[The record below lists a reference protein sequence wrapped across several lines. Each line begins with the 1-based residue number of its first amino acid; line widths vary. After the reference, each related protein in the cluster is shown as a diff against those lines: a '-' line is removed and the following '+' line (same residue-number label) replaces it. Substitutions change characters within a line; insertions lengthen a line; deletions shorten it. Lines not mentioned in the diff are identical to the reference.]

1 MRVVTLAAVL
11 CAGCYLPCPQPA
23 APPPATPA
31 PPAAA
36 PVGIGTAPLS
46 MHQLRV
52 CVLRDGQLAL
62 VDAQY
67 RTREGDTVYNG
78 VPFSQAFPLSG
89 GYALPNEW
97 YRRGETIEIRG
108 RPYAKHGMTSY
119 FLPEELVRAGEYR
132 GVPLFVAAVDSL
144 PYVYVPVRPG
154 CEFQPYMAADSVAA
168 RSR

>member
-1 MRVVTLAAVL
+1 MRISTVIGAVL

-23 APPPATPA
+23 APPPAA
-31 PPAAA
+31 APAAGA
-36 PVGIGTAPLS
+36 TNTLS
-46 MHQLRV
+46 MHQPRI
-52 CVLRDGQLAL
+52 CVLRDGQLAQ

-78 VPFSQAFPLSG
+78 VPFSRAFPLSG

-97 YRRGETIEIRG
+97 YRRGETIQIRG
-108 RPYAKHGMTSY
+108 RPYAKYGMTSY

-132 GVPLFVAAVDSL
+132 GVPLFVDAGDSSL
-144 PYVYVPVRPG
+144 PYVYLPVRPG
-154 CEFQPYMAADSVAA
+154 CEFQAYMDADSVAA